1 MMEVKNI
8 SYHYHGGGEVLKDV
22 NVTLEQG
29 QFLAILGNNGVGK
42 STLLKC
48 LNKILKADSG
58 ELLLDGES
66 ILQMSN
72 HQVSRRIAFVSQT
85 VPNTQMT
92 VHDVVMLG
100 RRPYMKWGF
109 TEKDHQI
116 VHSAMERLNL
126 ESLRGR
132 FLNQLSGGERQ
143 KVMLARALA
152 QQPKLLLLDEP
163 SSSLDIHNQY
173 QVLEIVR
180 ELCHQDGLTAV
191 VVIHDLNL
199 ALRFYD
205 RFLLL
210 RQGQVYA
217 NGDYRVLTPEALK
230 AVYQIDGRVVEV
242 ENQKWFWWNREST
255 ERGRTDNHG
264 REQSVVEKMC
274 GVSRARMRR
283 PDHWL
288 QGLAI
293 CHRAS
298 EAGAGRRRK
307 RGMPVGG

>member
-22 NVTLEQG
+22 NFTLEQG

-116 VHSAMERLNL
+116 VHSAMDRLNL

-163 SSSLDIHNQY
+163 TSSLDIHNQY

-199 ALRFYD
+199 ALRFCD

-210 RQGQVYA
+210 RQSQVYA

-242 ENQKWFWWNREST
+242 ENQRMVLVES
-255 ERGRTDNHG
+255 
-264 REQSVVEKMC
+264 
-274 GVSRARMRR
+274 
-283 PDHWL
+283 
-288 QGLAI
+288 
-293 CHRAS
+293 
-298 EAGAGRRRK
+298 
-307 RGMPVGG
+307 

>member
-22 NVTLEQG
+22 NFTLEQG

-116 VHSAMERLNL
+116 VHSAMDRLNL
-126 ESLRGR
+126 EFLRGR

-163 SSSLDIHNQY
+163 TSSLDIHNQY

-180 ELCHQDGLTAV
+180 ELCHHDGLTAV

-199 ALRFYD
+199 ALRFCD

-242 ENQKWFWWNREST
+242 ENQKMVLVES
-255 ERGRTDNHG
+255 
-264 REQSVVEKMC
+264 
-274 GVSRARMRR
+274 
-283 PDHWL
+283 
-288 QGLAI
+288 
-293 CHRAS
+293 
-298 EAGAGRRRK
+298 
-307 RGMPVGG
+307 

>member
-22 NVTLEQG
+22 NFTLEQG

-58 ELLLDGES
+58 ELLLDGEN

-116 VHSAMERLNL
+116 VHSAMDRLNL

-163 SSSLDIHNQY
+163 TSSLDIHNQY

-180 ELCHQDGLTAV
+180 ELCHHDGLTAV

-199 ALRFYD
+199 ALRFCD
-205 RFLLL
+205 QFLLL

-217 NGDYRVLTPEALK
+217 NGDYRILTPEALK
-230 AVYQIDGRVVEV
+230 AVYQIDGRVVEI
-242 ENQKWFWWNREST
+242 ENQRMVLVES
-255 ERGRTDNHG
+255 
-264 REQSVVEKMC
+264 
-274 GVSRARMRR
+274 
-283 PDHWL
+283 
-288 QGLAI
+288 
-293 CHRAS
+293 
-298 EAGAGRRRK
+298 
-307 RGMPVGG
+307 

>member
-22 NVTLEQG
+22 NFTLEQG

-58 ELLLDGES
+58 ELLLDGEN

-116 VHSAMERLNL
+116 VHSAMDRLNL

-163 SSSLDIHNQY
+163 TSSLDIHNQY

-199 ALRFYD
+199 ALRFCD
-205 RFLLL
+205 QFLLL

-242 ENQKWFWWNREST
+242 ENQKMVLVES
-255 ERGRTDNHG
+255 
-264 REQSVVEKMC
+264 
-274 GVSRARMRR
+274 
-283 PDHWL
+283 
-288 QGLAI
+288 
-293 CHRAS
+293 
-298 EAGAGRRRK
+298 
-307 RGMPVGG
+307 